1 MDKIEFEEIVNHT
14 FEHLPDMFK
23 QNIDNVQFNIEDYPT
38 AEQVSKI
45 KLRSKYSLLGLY
57 EGIPLNHRGT
67 WYGSSPTLPDRIT
80 LFQKNIESYSETE
93 TEITDKVREVLI
105 HEIGHYFGM
114 TEEEI
119 RNAGY

>member
-1 MDKIEFEEIVNHT
+1 MDKIEFEEIVNHA
-14 FEHLPDMFK
+14 FEHLPDIFK

-38 AEQVSKI
+38 AEQMSKI

>member
-1 MDKIEFEEIVNHT
+1 MDKIEFEEIVNHA

-38 AEQVSKI
+38 AEQVAKI

-80 LFQKNIESYSETE
+80 LFQKNIESYSQTE
-93 TEITDKVREVLI
+93 QEITDKVREVLI

>member
-1 MDKIEFEEIVNHT
+1 MDKIKFEELVNHA
-14 FEHLPDMFK
+14 FEQLPDMFK
-23 QNIDNVQFNIEDYPT
+23 QSIDNIQFNIEDYPT
-38 AEQVSKI
+38 GEQVSKM
-45 KLRSKYSLLGLY
+45 KLHSKYSLLGLY

-67 WYGSSPTLPDRIT
+67 WYGSYPALPDRIT

-93 TEITDKVREVLI
+93 TKITDKVREVLI

-114 TEEEI
+114 TEDEI

>member
-1 MDKIEFEEIVNHT
+1 MDKIEFEEIVNHA

-23 QNIDNVQFNIEDYPT
+23 QNIENVQFNIEDYPT

-67 WYGSSPTLPDRIT
+67 GYGSYPTLPDRIT
-80 LFQKNIESYSETE
+80 LFQKNIESYSKSEK
-93 TEITDKVREVLI
+93 EITDKVCEVLI

-114 TEEEI
+114 SEEEI
-119 RNAGY
+119 RKAGY

>member
-1 MDKIEFEEIVNHT
+1 MDKIEFEEIVNHA
-14 FEHLPDMFK
+14 FEHLPDMFRE
-23 QNIDNVQFNIEDYPT
+23 NIENVQFNIEDYPT
-38 AEQVSKI
+38 AAQLSKLKI
-45 KLRSKYSLLGLY
+45 RSKYSLLGLY

-67 WYGSSPTLPDRIT
+67 WYGSFPTLPDRIT

-93 TEITDKVREVLI
+93 IEITDKVREVLI

>member
-1 MDKIEFEEIVNHT
+1 MDKIEFEEIVNHA
-14 FEHLPDMFK
+14 FEHLPDIFK

-119 RNAGY
+119 RKAGY